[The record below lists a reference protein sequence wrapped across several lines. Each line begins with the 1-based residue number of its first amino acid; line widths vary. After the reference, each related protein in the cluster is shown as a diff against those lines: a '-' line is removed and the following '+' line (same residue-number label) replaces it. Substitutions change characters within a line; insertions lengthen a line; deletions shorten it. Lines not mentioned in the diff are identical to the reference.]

1 MSVSDTDLAVDALH
15 HLTVLRDHLTRGD
28 LSDAVIADAVCL
40 RLAAAIDSLARG
52 SERLRTQVCGDEW
65 HVVWATRN
73 RIVHGYVDVDM
84 NIVRLTVDSDLPGLE
99 RSLRDFLGN

>member
-28 LSDAVIADAVCL
+28 LSDSVVADAVCL

-52 SERLRTQVCGDEW
+52 SELLRTQTCGDEW

-73 RIVHGYVDVDM
+73 RIVHGYVDVD
-84 NIVRLTVDSDLPGLE
+84 ISVIQVTVDSDLPGLE
-99 RSLRDFLGN
+99 QALRKFLGN